1 MDRKEAESMIEL
13 PRSKSKKTHIR
24 MSWIEPLEKGAK
36 ARIRVIVEEQYDLKE
51 SYETVRALL
60 HDNPNAAFKM
70 T

>member
-24 MSWIEPLEKGAK
+24 MSWVEPLAKGK
-36 ARIRVIVEEQYDLKE
+36 ACVHVIVEEQYDVE
-51 SYETVRALL
+51 DSYATVRALL
-60 HDNPNAAFKM
+60 RDKPNAAFKM